1 MKYMST
7 NLGMP
12 RVGRKRELKFATEK
26 YWRQEIT
33 ASELLAT
40 ATDVVD
46 DIYKQQV
53 NAGIDLIPV
62 NDFSFY
68 DRVLDLC
75 CLLGMTPKRFQ
86 KNVQSF
92 YLDEYFRLAR
102 GDGDIAA
109 MEMTKWFDTN
119 YHYLVPEVEA
129 TSNPAFSDQLFA
141 QQILPELD
149 AERQKFCLIGPV
161 TFLAL
166 AKGADAVDKYA
177 IQNKLS
183 KAYLDLLKHIEGLG
197 YENIQIEE
205 PILGS
210 DLSLKD
216 KGFFSTFYS
225 ELTENLKANTKIHL
239 VTYFGNVEGNIDLIS
254 STSFESVHLDIITDE
269 SNIENIKSITSK
281 NISLG
286 IISGRNIWR
295 LNWEKTIEGI
305 VSLPVENFETVY
317 LGPSTSLQHLPYS
330 IELEKKI
337 DDELLSWLA
346 FAKEKIKELSLLANY
361 LSNESLNDDIKI
373 IKEAN
378 QTRQSSNRVRKVNV
392 RERMSGLTDK
402 DFERNNVFSIRQ
414 DAQKK
419 KFNFPILPTTTIG
432 SFPQTTDI
440 RKARASLTKGEIS
453 QQEYESFMQD
463 SIVECIKIQEDLD
476 LDVLVHGEP
485 ERNDMVQYFGEL
497 LSGFAFT
504 SFGWV
509 QSYGTRCVKPPI
521 IYGDVERPEAMTVK
535 WSEFAQQ
542 NTKKVMKGMLTGP
555 VTILQ
560 WSFVR
565 DDQPRKDTCY
575 QIALAIRDEVK
586 DLEDAGIHVIQVDE
600 AAFREGLPVRRAQWN
615 EYLKWAVDTFRLTT
629 ACVEDS
635 TQIHSHMCYSE
646 FNDVIEDIAA
656 MDADVISIE
665 CSRSNMELLKAFK
678 DFDYPNEIGPGVWD
692 IHSPRVPSQVEI
704 ENLIEKAK
712 NSVKL
717 ENLWINPDCG
727 LKTRGWP
734 EVKDTIEHMVNATK
748 KAREQLGN

>member
-1 MKYMST
+1 
-7 NLGMP
+7 
-12 RVGRKRELKFATEK
+12 
-26 YWRQEIT
+26 
-33 ASELLAT
+33 
-40 ATDVVD
+40 
-46 DIYKQQV
+46 
-53 NAGIDLIPV
+53 
-62 NDFSFY
+62 
-68 DRVLDLC
+68 
-75 CLLGMTPKRFQ
+75 MTPKRFQ

-149 AERQKFCLIGPV
+149 TEKQKFCLIGPV

-166 AKGADAVDKYA
+166 AKGADSVDKYA
-177 IQNKLS
+177 IQDKLS
-183 KAYLDLLKHIEGLG
+183 KAYLDLLKHVEGLG

-210 DLSLKD
+210 DLSLQD

-225 ELTENLKANTKIHL
+225 ELNENLKAITKIHL

-269 SNIENIKSITSK
+269 SNIENIKTIKSK

-295 LNWEKTIEGI
+295 LNWEKTLEGI
-305 VSLPVENFETVY
+305 VSLPIENFETVY
-317 LGPSTSLQHLPYS
+317 LGPSTSLQHLHYS

-361 LSNESLNDDIKI
+361 LSNESLNDEIKI

-378 QTRQSSNRVRKVNV
+378 QTRQSSNRVTKANV

-440 RKARASLTKGEIS
+440 RKARANLTKGEIS
-453 QQEYESFMQD
+453 QQEYESFMQE

-665 CSRSNMELLKAFK
+665 CSRSNMELLRAFK

-692 IHSPRVPSQVEI
+692 IHSPRVPSQGEI

-734 EVKDTIEHMVNATK
+734 EVKNTIEHMVSATK
-748 KAREQLGN
+748 KAREKLSS

>member
-1 MKYMST
+1 MST

-33 ASELLAT
+33 ASELLSIA
-40 ATDVVD
+40 ADVVD
-46 DIYKQQV
+46 DIYNQQL

-75 CLLGMTPKRFQ
+75 CFLGITPERFSQ
-86 KNVQSF
+86 NVKPLF
-92 YLDEYFRLAR
+92 LDEYFRLAR

-119 YHYLVPEVEA
+119 YHYLVPEIEA
-129 TSNPAFSDQLFA
+129 TTSPSFSDQLFA
-141 QQILPELD
+141 QQVLPELD
-149 AERQKFCLIGPV
+149 SKKQKFCLIGPV

-166 AKGADAVDKYA
+166 AKSEDSVDKYS
-177 IQNKLS
+177 IKEELT
-183 KAYLDLLKHIEGLG
+183 KAYTDLLKHIENLG
-197 YENIQIEE
+197 YTNIQIEE

-210 DLSLKD
+210 DLSDQD
-216 KGFFSTFYS
+216 KSFFSGFYS
-225 ELTENLKANTKIHL
+225 KLSGNLNPATKTHL
-239 VTYFGNVEGNIDLIS
+239 VTYFGNIEDNIDLIS
-254 STSFESVHLDIITDE
+254 SASFESVHLDLITDD
-269 SNIENIKSITSK
+269 SNLENIKNVNCK

-295 LNWEKTIEGI
+295 LNWEKTLGKIN
-305 VSLPVENFETVY
+305 SLPLKDFETIY

-346 FAKEKIKELSLLANY
+346 FAKEKISELALLANHF
-361 LSNESLNDDIKI
+361 SDQSSDEEIENIKAANE
-373 IKEAN
+373 AR
-378 QTRQSSNRVRKVNV
+378 QTSNRVTKASVT
-392 RERMSGLTDK
+392 ERMSGLSEK
-402 DFERNNVFSIRQ
+402 DFERNSAFPIRQ
-414 DAQKK
+414 SAQKE

-440 RKARASLTKGEIS
+440 RKARARLTKGEIS
-453 QQEYESFMQD
+453 QKEYETFMQE

-521 IYGDVERPEAMTVK
+521 IFGDVERPEAMTVK
-535 WSEFAQQ
+535 WSEFAQK

-600 AAFREGLPVRRAQWN
+600 AAFREGLPVRRAKWD

-646 FNDVIEDIAA
+646 FNDVIENIAD

-692 IHSPRVPSQVEI
+692 IHSPRVPSQDEI
-704 ENLIEKAK
+704 ESLIEKAK
-712 NSVKL
+712 SSVKL

-734 EVKDTIEHMVNATK
+734 EVKDTIEHMVSATK
-748 KAREQLGN
+748 KAREQLNN

>member
-1 MKYMST
+1 MST

-12 RVGRKRELKFATEK
+12 RVGKKRELKFATEK

-33 ASELLAT
+33 ASELLVV
-40 ATDVVD
+40 ATDVVE
-46 DIYKQQV
+46 DIYNQQLKE
-53 NAGIDLIPV
+53 GIDLIPV

-75 CLLGMTPKRFQ
+75 CHLNIIPQRFSETV
-86 KNVQSF
+86 NPIF
-92 YLDEYFRLAR
+92 LDEYFRLAR

-119 YHYLVPEVEA
+119 YHYLVPEIEA
-129 TSNPAFSDQLFA
+129 NTIPSFSDQLFA
-141 QQILPELD
+141 QQILPKINSD
-149 AERQKFCLIGPV
+149 RQKFCLIGPV

-166 AKGADAVDKYA
+166 AKSAESVDKYSVN
-177 IQNKLS
+177 QELS
-183 KAYLDLLKHIEGLG
+183 KAYLDLLKYVEGLG

-210 DLSLKD
+210 DLTVQDKD
-216 KGFFSTFYS
+216 FFSSFYS
-225 ELTENLKANTKIHL
+225 ELPNSIDAKTKIHL
-239 VTYFGNVEGNIDLIS
+239 VTYFGNIKENIDLIGS
-254 STSFESVHLDIITDE
+254 ASFESVHLDLISDE
-269 SNIENIKSITSK
+269 TNVENIKKIKSQK
-281 NISLG
+281 ISLG
-286 IISGRNIWR
+286 IISGRNIWK
-295 LNWEKTIEGI
+295 LNWENTIEAI
-305 VSLPVENFETVY
+305 DSLPLNGFEAVY
-317 LGPSTSLQHLPYS
+317 VGPSTSLQHLPYS

-346 FAKEKIKELSLLANY
+346 FAKEKIKELALLTNY
-361 LSNESLNDDIKI
+361 LSDQTSNAEIDSIKAANE
-373 IKEAN
+373 
-378 QTRQSSNRVRKVNV
+378 TRKNSDRVSKVSV
-392 RERMSGLTDK
+392 RERMSSLSDK
-402 DFERNNVFSIRQ
+402 DFERKSAFPARQ
-414 DAQKK
+414 STQRE

-432 SFPQTTDI
+432 SFPQTAEI
-440 RKARASLTKGEIS
+440 RKARASLNKGEIS
-453 QQEYESFMQD
+453 YEKYESFMQE
-463 SIVECIKIQEDLD
+463 SIIECIKIQEELD

-504 SFGWV
+504 TFGWV

-521 IYGDVERPEAMTVK
+521 IFGDVERPKAMTVK
-535 WSEFAQQ
+535 WSQFAQQ

-586 DLEDAGIHVIQVDE
+586 DLEEAGIRVIQVDE
-600 AAFREGLPVRRAQWN
+600 AAFREGLPVRRAKWN

-646 FNDVIEDIAA
+646 FNDVIENIAA

-692 IHSPRVPSQVEI
+692 IHSPRVPSQDEI
-704 ENLIEKAK
+704 EKLIEKAK
-712 NSVKL
+712 NSVKI

-734 EVKDTIEHMVNATK
+734 EVKNTIEHMVNATK
-748 KAREQLGN
+748 KAREQLSN

>member
-1 MKYMST
+1 MST

-33 ASELLAT
+33 ASELLST

-46 DIYKQQV
+46 DIYTQQL

-75 CLLGMTPKRFQ
+75 CLLGVTPERFSQ
-86 KNVQSF
+86 DIKPF
-92 YLDEYFRLAR
+92 FLDEYFRLAR

-119 YHYLVPEVEA
+119 YHYLVPEIEA
-129 TSNPAFSDQLFA
+129 TTNPSFSDQLFA

-149 AERQKFCLIGPV
+149 SEKQKFCLIGPV

-166 AKGADAVDKYA
+166 AKGADSVDKYS
-177 IQNKLS
+177 IKEELT
-183 KAYLDLLKHIEGLG
+183 KAYTDLLNHIENLG
-197 YENIQIEE
+197 YTNIQIEE

-210 DLSLKD
+210 DLSDQD
-216 KGFFSTFYS
+216 KSFFSSFYS
-225 ELTENLKANTKIHL
+225 KLSGNLNPATKTHL
-239 VTYFGNVEGNIDLIS
+239 VTYFGNIEDNIDLIS
-254 STSFESVHLDIITDE
+254 SASFESIHLDLITDD
-269 SNIENIKSITSK
+269 SNLENIKNVNCK

-286 IISGRNIWR
+286 VISGRNIWK
-295 LNWEKTIEGI
+295 LNWEKTIKKI
-305 VSLPVENFETVY
+305 SSLPLEGFETIY

-337 DDELLSWLA
+337 DEELLSWLA
-346 FAKEKIKELSLLANY
+346 FAKEKISELALLANH
-361 LSNESLNDDIKI
+361 LSNNSVSEAIESIKAAN
-373 IKEAN
+373 EA
-378 QTRQSSNRVRKVNV
+378 RQNSDRVTKASV
-392 RERMSGLTDK
+392 RQRMSGLSEK
-402 DFERNNVFSIRQ
+402 DFERNSAFPIRQ
-414 DAQKK
+414 SKQKE

-440 RKARASLTKGEIS
+440 RKARARLTKGEIS
-453 QQEYESFMQD
+453 QEEYENFMQE

-521 IYGDVERPEAMTVK
+521 IFGDVERPEAMTVK
-535 WSEFAQQ
+535 WSEFAQK

-586 DLEDAGIHVIQVDE
+586 DLENAGIHVIQVDE
-600 AAFREGLPVRRAQWN
+600 AAFREGLPVRRSQWD

-646 FNDVIEDIAA
+646 FNDVIENIAA

-692 IHSPRVPSQVEI
+692 IHSPRVPSQEEI
-704 ENLIEKAK
+704 EGLIEKAK
-712 NSVKL
+712 SSVKL

-734 EVKDTIEHMVNATK
+734 EVKNTIEHMVSATK
-748 KAREQLGN
+748 KAREQLGS

>member
-1 MKYMST
+1 MST

-33 ASELLAT
+33 ASELLST
-40 ATDVVD
+40 ATNVVD
-46 DIYKQQV
+46 DIYNQQL

-75 CLLGMTPKRFQ
+75 CFLGVTPERFSQ
-86 KNVQSF
+86 NVKPLF
-92 YLDEYFRLAR
+92 LDEYFRLAR

-119 YHYLVPEVEA
+119 YHYLVPEIEA
-129 TSNPAFSDQLFA
+129 TTNPSFSDQLFA
-141 QQILPELD
+141 QQVLPELD
-149 AERQKFCLIGPV
+149 SKKQKFCLIGPV

-166 AKGADAVDKYA
+166 AKGADSVDKYS
-177 IQNKLS
+177 IKDELT
-183 KAYLDLLKHIEGLG
+183 KAYTDLLKHIENLG
-197 YENIQIEE
+197 YTNIQIEE

-210 DLSLKD
+210 DLSDQD
-216 KGFFSTFYS
+216 KSFFSSFYS
-225 ELTENLKANTKIHL
+225 KLSGTLNSATKTHL
-239 VTYFGNVEGNIDLIS
+239 VTYFGNIEDNIDLIS
-254 STSFESVHLDIITDE
+254 SASFESVHLDLITDD
-269 SNIENIKSITSK
+269 SNFKNIKNVKCK

-286 IISGRNIWR
+286 IISGRNIWK
-295 LNWEKTIEGI
+295 LNWENTLERIN
-305 VSLPVENFETVY
+305 SLPLEGFETIY

-346 FAKEKIKELSLLANY
+346 FAKEKISELALLTIY
-361 LSNESLNDDIKI
+361 LSNQTLSKEIENIKA
-373 IKEAN
+373 AN
-378 QTRQSSNRVRKVNV
+378 ETRQNSNRVTKASV
-392 RERMSGLTDK
+392 RERMSDLSER
-402 DFERNNVFSIRQ
+402 DFERNSAFSTRQ
-414 DAQKK
+414 SAQKE

-440 RKARASLTKGEIS
+440 RKARARLTKGEIS
-453 QQEYESFMQD
+453 LEEYEAFMQE

-521 IYGDVERPEAMTVK
+521 IFGDVERPEAMTVK
-535 WSEFAQQ
+535 WSKFAQE

-646 FNDVIEDIAA
+646 FNDVIENIAA

-692 IHSPRVPSQVEI
+692 IHSPRVPSQDEI
-704 ENLIEKAK
+704 EGLIEKAK
-712 NSVKL
+712 NSVRL

-734 EVKDTIEHMVNATK
+734 EVRSTIEHMVNATK
-748 KAREQLGN
+748 KAREQLSK

>member
-1 MKYMST
+1 
-7 NLGMP
+7 MP

-33 ASELLAT
+33 ASELLST

-46 DIYKQQV
+46 DIYNQQL

-75 CLLGMTPKRFQ
+75 CFLNIRPERFSQ
-86 KNVQSF
+86 NVKPF
-92 YLDEYFRLAR
+92 FLDEYFRLAR
-102 GDGDIAA
+102 GDGEIAA

-119 YHYLVPEVEA
+119 YHYLVPEIEA
-129 TSNPAFSDQLFA
+129 TTSPSFSDKLFA

-149 AERQKFCLIGPV
+149 SKKQKFCLVGPV

-166 AKGADAVDKYA
+166 AKGADSVDKYS
-177 IQNKLS
+177 IKKELS
-183 KAYLDLLKHIEGLG
+183 KAYTGLLKHIEKLG
-197 YENIQIEE
+197 YTNIQIEE

-210 DLSLKD
+210 DLSDQD
-216 KGFFSTFYS
+216 KSFFSSFYS
-225 ELTENLKANTKIHL
+225 KLSGNLNPATKTHL
-239 VTYFGNVEGNIDLIS
+239 VTYFGNIENNIDLIS
-254 STSFESVHLDIITDE
+254 TASFDSVHLDLITDD
-269 SNIENIKSITSK
+269 SNLENLKNINCK

-286 IISGRNIWR
+286 VISGRNIWR
-295 LNWEKTIEGI
+295 LNWEKTLERID
-305 VSLPVENFETVY
+305 SLPLKDFETIY

-346 FAKEKIKELSLLANY
+346 FAKEKISELALLANHF
-361 LSNESLNDDIKI
+361 SNQSSEEEIKN
-373 IKEAN
+373 IKAAN
-378 QTRQSSNRVRKVNV
+378 ETRQNSDRVTKASV
-392 RERMSGLTDK
+392 RRRMSDLSEK
-402 DFERNNVFSIRQ
+402 DFERNSAFPIRQ
-414 DAQKK
+414 STQKE

-440 RKARASLTKGEIS
+440 RKARARLTKGEIS
-453 QQEYESFMQD
+453 KKEYETFMEE
-463 SIVECIKIQEDLD
+463 SIVECIRIQEDLD

-521 IYGDVERPEAMTVK
+521 IFGDVERPEAMTVK
-535 WSEFAQQ
+535 WSEFAQK

-575 QIALAIRDEVK
+575 QIALSIRDEVK

-600 AAFREGLPVRRAQWN
+600 AAFREGLPVRRAQWD

-646 FNDVIEDIAA
+646 FNDVIENIAA

-692 IHSPRVPSQVEI
+692 IHSPRIPSQAEI
-704 ENLIEKAK
+704 ESLIEKAK
-712 NSVKL
+712 SSVKL

-734 EVKDTIEHMVNATK
+734 EVKNTIEHMVNATK
-748 KAREQLGN
+748 KAREQLGK

>member
-1 MKYMST
+1 MST

-33 ASELLAT
+33 ASELLST

-46 DIYKQQV
+46 DIYTQQL

-75 CLLGMTPKRFQ
+75 CLLGVTPERFSQ
-86 KNVQSF
+86 DIKPF
-92 YLDEYFRLAR
+92 FLDEYFRLAR

-119 YHYLVPEVEA
+119 YHYLVPEIEA
-129 TSNPAFSDQLFA
+129 TTNPSFSDQLFA

-149 AERQKFCLIGPV
+149 SEKQKFCLIGPV

-166 AKGADAVDKYA
+166 AKGADSVDKYS
-177 IQNKLS
+177 IKEELT
-183 KAYLDLLKHIEGLG
+183 KAYTDLLNHIENLG
-197 YENIQIEE
+197 YTNIQIEE

-210 DLSLKD
+210 DLSDQD
-216 KGFFSTFYS
+216 KSFFSSFYS
-225 ELTENLKANTKIHL
+225 KLSGNLNPATKTHL
-239 VTYFGNVEGNIDLIS
+239 VTYFGNIEDNIDLIS
-254 STSFESVHLDIITDE
+254 SASFESIHLDLITDD
-269 SNIENIKSITSK
+269 SNLENIKNVNCK

-286 IISGRNIWR
+286 VISGRNIWK
-295 LNWEKTIEGI
+295 LNWEKTIKKI
-305 VSLPVENFETVY
+305 SSLPLEGFETIY

-337 DDELLSWLA
+337 DEELLSWLA
-346 FAKEKIKELSLLANY
+346 FAKEKISELALLANH
-361 LSNESLNDDIKI
+361 LSNNSVSEAIESIKAAN
-373 IKEAN
+373 EA
-378 QTRQSSNRVRKVNV
+378 RQNSDRVTKASV
-392 RERMSGLTDK
+392 RQRMSGLSEK
-402 DFERNNVFSIRQ
+402 DFERNSAFPIRQ
-414 DAQKK
+414 SKQKE

-440 RKARASLTKGEIS
+440 RKARARLTKGEIS
-453 QQEYESFMQD
+453 QEEYENFMQE

-521 IYGDVERPEAMTVK
+521 IFGDVERPEAMTVK
-535 WSEFAQQ
+535 WSEFAQK

-586 DLEDAGIHVIQVDE
+586 DLENAGIHVIQVDE
-600 AAFREGLPVRRAQWN
+600 AAFREGLPVRRSQWD

-646 FNDVIEDIAA
+646 FNDVIENIAA

-704 ENLIEKAK
+704 EGLIEKAK
-712 NSVKL
+712 SSVKL

-734 EVKDTIEHMVNATK
+734 EVKNTIEHMVSATK
-748 KAREQLGN
+748 KAREQLGS

>member
-1 MKYMST
+1 MST

-12 RVGRKRELKFATEK
+12 RVGKKRELKFATEK

-33 ASELLAT
+33 ASELLVV
-40 ATDVVD
+40 ATDVVE
-46 DIYKQQV
+46 DIYNQQLKE
-53 NAGIDLIPV
+53 GIDLIPV

-75 CLLGMTPKRFQ
+75 CHLNIIPQRFSETV
-86 KNVQSF
+86 NPIF
-92 YLDEYFRLAR
+92 LDEYFRLAR

-119 YHYLVPEVEA
+119 YHYLVPEIEA
-129 TSNPAFSDQLFA
+129 NTIPSFSDQLFA
-141 QQILPELD
+141 QQILPKINSD
-149 AERQKFCLIGPV
+149 RQKFCLIGPV

-166 AKGADAVDKYA
+166 AKSAESVDKYSVN
-177 IQNKLS
+177 QELS
-183 KAYLDLLKHIEGLG
+183 KAYLDLLKYVEGLG

-210 DLSLKD
+210 DLTVQDKD
-216 KGFFSTFYS
+216 FFSSFYS
-225 ELTENLKANTKIHL
+225 ELPNSIDAKTKIHL
-239 VTYFGNVEGNIDLIS
+239 VTYFGNIKENIDLIGS
-254 STSFESVHLDIITDE
+254 ASFESVHLDLISDE
-269 SNIENIKSITSK
+269 TNVENIQKIKSQK
-281 NISLG
+281 ISLG
-286 IISGRNIWR
+286 IISGRNIWK
-295 LNWEKTIEGI
+295 LNWENTIEAI
-305 VSLPVENFETVY
+305 DSLPLNGFEAVY
-317 LGPSTSLQHLPYS
+317 VGPSTSLQHLPYS

-346 FAKEKIKELSLLANY
+346 FAKEKIKELALLTNY
-361 LSNESLNDDIKI
+361 LSDQTSNAEIDSIKAANE
-373 IKEAN
+373 
-378 QTRQSSNRVRKVNV
+378 TRKNSDRVSKVSV
-392 RERMSGLTDK
+392 RERMSSLSDK
-402 DFERNNVFSIRQ
+402 DFERKSAFPARQ
-414 DAQKK
+414 STQRE

-432 SFPQTTDI
+432 SFPQTAEI
-440 RKARASLTKGEIS
+440 RKARASLNKGEIS
-453 QQEYESFMQD
+453 YEKYESFMQE
-463 SIVECIKIQEDLD
+463 SIIECIKIQEELD

-504 SFGWV
+504 TFGWV

-521 IYGDVERPEAMTVK
+521 IFGDVERPKAMTVK
-535 WSEFAQQ
+535 WSQFAQQ

-586 DLEDAGIHVIQVDE
+586 DLEEAGIRVIQVDE
-600 AAFREGLPVRRAQWN
+600 AAFREGLPVRRAKWN

-646 FNDVIEDIAA
+646 FNDVIENIAA

-692 IHSPRVPSQVEI
+692 IHSPRVPSQDEI
-704 ENLIEKAK
+704 EKLIEKAK
-712 NSVKL
+712 NSVKI

-734 EVKDTIEHMVNATK
+734 EVKNTIEHMVNATK
-748 KAREQLGN
+748 KAREQLSN

>member
-12 RVGRKRELKFATEK
+12 RVGKKRELKFATEK

-33 ASELLAT
+33 ASELLVV
-40 ATDVVD
+40 ATDVVE
-46 DIYKQQV
+46 DIYNQQLKE
-53 NAGIDLIPV
+53 GIDLIPV

-75 CLLGMTPKRFQ
+75 CHLNIIPQRFSETV
-86 KNVQSF
+86 NPIF
-92 YLDEYFRLAR
+92 LDEYFRLAR

-119 YHYLVPEVEA
+119 YHYLVPEIEA
-129 TSNPAFSDQLFA
+129 NTIPSFSDQLFA
-141 QQILPELD
+141 QQILPKINSD
-149 AERQKFCLIGPV
+149 RQKFCLIGPV

-166 AKGADAVDKYA
+166 AKSAESVDKYSVN
-177 IQNKLS
+177 QELS
-183 KAYLDLLKHIEGLG
+183 KAYLDLLKYVEGLG

-210 DLSLKD
+210 DLTVQDKD
-216 KGFFSTFYS
+216 FFSSFYS
-225 ELTENLKANTKIHL
+225 ELPNSIDAKTKIHL
-239 VTYFGNVEGNIDLIS
+239 VTYFGNIKENIDLIGS
-254 STSFESVHLDIITDE
+254 ASFESVHLDLISDE
-269 SNIENIKSITSK
+269 TNVENIKKIKSQK
-281 NISLG
+281 ISLG
-286 IISGRNIWR
+286 IISGRNIWK
-295 LNWEKTIEGI
+295 LNWENTIEAI
-305 VSLPVENFETVY
+305 DSLPLNGFEAVY
-317 LGPSTSLQHLPYS
+317 VGPSTSLQHLPYS

-346 FAKEKIKELSLLANY
+346 FAKEKIKELALLTNY
-361 LSNESLNDDIKI
+361 LSDQTSNAEIDSIKAANE
-373 IKEAN
+373 
-378 QTRQSSNRVRKVNV
+378 TRKNSDRVSKVSV
-392 RERMSGLTDK
+392 RERMSSLSDK
-402 DFERNNVFSIRQ
+402 DFERKSAFPARQ
-414 DAQKK
+414 STQRE

-432 SFPQTTDI
+432 SFPQTAEI
-440 RKARASLTKGEIS
+440 RKARASLNKGEIS
-453 QQEYESFMQD
+453 YEKYESFMQE
-463 SIVECIKIQEDLD
+463 SIIECIKIQEELD

-504 SFGWV
+504 TFGWV

-521 IYGDVERPEAMTVK
+521 IFGDVERPEAMTVK
-535 WSEFAQQ
+535 WSQFAQQ

-586 DLEDAGIHVIQVDE
+586 DLEEAGIRVIQVDE
-600 AAFREGLPVRRAQWN
+600 AAFREGLPVRRAKWN

-646 FNDVIEDIAA
+646 FNDVIENIAA

-692 IHSPRVPSQVEI
+692 IHSPRVPSQDEI
-704 ENLIEKAK
+704 EKLIEKAK
-712 NSVKL
+712 NSVKI

-734 EVKDTIEHMVNATK
+734 EVKNTIEHMVNATK
-748 KAREQLGN
+748 KAREQLSN

>member
-1 MKYMST
+1 
-7 NLGMP
+7 
-12 RVGRKRELKFATEK
+12 
-26 YWRQEIT
+26 
-33 ASELLAT
+33 
-40 ATDVVD
+40 
-46 DIYKQQV
+46 
-53 NAGIDLIPV
+53 
-62 NDFSFY
+62 
-68 DRVLDLC
+68 
-75 CLLGMTPKRFQ
+75 
-86 KNVQSF
+86 
-92 YLDEYFRLAR
+92 
-102 GDGDIAA
+102 
-109 MEMTKWFDTN
+109 
-119 YHYLVPEVEA
+119 
-129 TSNPAFSDQLFA
+129 
-141 QQILPELD
+141 
-149 AERQKFCLIGPV
+149 V

-166 AKGADAVDKYA
+166 AKGADSVDKYS
-177 IQNKLS
+177 IKKELS
-183 KAYLDLLKHIEGLG
+183 KAYTGLLKHIEKLG
-197 YENIQIEE
+197 YTNIQIEE

-210 DLSLKD
+210 DLSDQD
-216 KGFFSTFYS
+216 KSFFSSFYS
-225 ELTENLKANTKIHL
+225 KLSGNLNPATKTHL
-239 VTYFGNVEGNIDLIS
+239 VTYFGNIENNIDLIS
-254 STSFESVHLDIITDE
+254 TASFDSVHLDLITDD
-269 SNIENIKSITSK
+269 SNLENLKNINCK

-286 IISGRNIWR
+286 VISGRNIWR
-295 LNWEKTIEGI
+295 LNWEKTLERID
-305 VSLPVENFETVY
+305 SLPLKDFETIY

-346 FAKEKIKELSLLANY
+346 FAKEKISELALLANHF
-361 LSNESLNDDIKI
+361 SNQSSEEEIKN
-373 IKEAN
+373 IKAAN
-378 QTRQSSNRVRKVNV
+378 ETRQNSDRVTKASV
-392 RERMSGLTDK
+392 RRRMSDLSEK
-402 DFERNNVFSIRQ
+402 DFERNSAFPIRQ
-414 DAQKK
+414 STQKE

-440 RKARASLTKGEIS
+440 RKARARLTKGEIS
-453 QQEYESFMQD
+453 KKEYETFMEE
-463 SIVECIKIQEDLD
+463 SIVECIRIQEDLD

-521 IYGDVERPEAMTVK
+521 IFGDVERPEAMTVK
-535 WSEFAQQ
+535 WSEFAQK

-575 QIALAIRDEVK
+575 QIALSIRDEVK

-600 AAFREGLPVRRAQWN
+600 AAFREGLPVRRAQWD

-646 FNDVIEDIAA
+646 FNDVIENIAA

-692 IHSPRVPSQVEI
+692 IHSPRIPSQAEI
-704 ENLIEKAK
+704 ESLIEKAK
-712 NSVKL
+712 SSVKL

-734 EVKDTIEHMVNATK
+734 EVKNTIEHMVNATK
-748 KAREQLGN
+748 KAREQLGK

>member
-1 MKYMST
+1 
-7 NLGMP
+7 MP

-33 ASELLAT
+33 ASELLST

-46 DIYKQQV
+46 DIYTQQL

-75 CLLGMTPKRFQ
+75 CLLGVTPERFSQ
-86 KNVQSF
+86 DIKPF
-92 YLDEYFRLAR
+92 FLDEYFRLAR

-119 YHYLVPEVEA
+119 YHYLVPEIEA
-129 TSNPAFSDQLFA
+129 TTNPSFSDQLFA

-149 AERQKFCLIGPV
+149 SEKQKFCLIGPV

-166 AKGADAVDKYA
+166 AKGADSVDKYS
-177 IQNKLS
+177 IKEELT
-183 KAYLDLLKHIEGLG
+183 KAYTDLLNHIENLG
-197 YENIQIEE
+197 YTNIQIEE

-210 DLSLKD
+210 DLSDQD
-216 KGFFSTFYS
+216 KSFFSSFYS
-225 ELTENLKANTKIHL
+225 KLSGNLNPATKTHL
-239 VTYFGNVEGNIDLIS
+239 VTYFGNIEDNIDLIS
-254 STSFESVHLDIITDE
+254 SASFESIHLDLITDD
-269 SNIENIKSITSK
+269 SNLENIKNVNCK

-286 IISGRNIWR
+286 VISGRNIWK
-295 LNWEKTIEGI
+295 LNWEKTIKKI
-305 VSLPVENFETVY
+305 SSLPLEGFETIY

-337 DDELLSWLA
+337 DEELLSWLA
-346 FAKEKIKELSLLANY
+346 FAKEKISELALLANH
-361 LSNESLNDDIKI
+361 LSNNSVSETIENIKAAN
-373 IKEAN
+373 EA
-378 QTRQSSNRVRKVNV
+378 RQNSDRVTKASV
-392 RERMSGLTDK
+392 RQRMSGLLEK
-402 DFERNNVFSIRQ
+402 DFERNSAFPIRQ
-414 DAQKK
+414 SKQKE

-440 RKARASLTKGEIS
+440 RKARARLTKGEIS
-453 QQEYESFMQD
+453 QEEYENFMQE

-521 IYGDVERPEAMTVK
+521 IFGDVERPEAMTVK
-535 WSEFAQQ
+535 WSEFAQK

-586 DLEDAGIHVIQVDE
+586 DLENAGIHVIQVDE
-600 AAFREGLPVRRAQWN
+600 AAFREGLPVRRSKWD

-646 FNDVIEDIAA
+646 FNDVIENIAA

-692 IHSPRVPSQVEI
+692 IHSPRVPSQEEI
-704 ENLIEKAK
+704 EGLIEKAK
-712 NSVKL
+712 SSVKL

-734 EVKDTIEHMVNATK
+734 EVKNTIEHMVSATK
-748 KAREQLGN
+748 KAREQLGS

>member
-1 MKYMST
+1 MST

-75 CLLGMTPKRFQ
+75 CLLSMTPKRFQ

-129 TSNPAFSDQLFA
+129 TSNPAFSNQLFA
-141 QQILPELD
+141 HQILPELD
-149 AERQKFCLIGPV
+149 TEKQKFCLIGPV

-166 AKGADAVDKYA
+166 AKGADSVDKYA
-177 IQNKLS
+177 IQDKLS

-225 ELTENLKANTKIHL
+225 ELNENLKANTKIHL

-330 IELEKKI
+330 TELEKKI

-361 LSNESLNDDIKI
+361 LSNESLNDEIKI

-378 QTRQSSNRVRKVNV
+378 QTRQSSNRVTKADV

-440 RKARASLTKGEIS
+440 RKARANLTKGEIS
-453 QQEYESFMQD
+453 QQEYESFMQE

-535 WSEFAQQ
+535 WSQFAQQ

-692 IHSPRVPSQVEI
+692 IHSPRVPSQSEI

-734 EVKDTIEHMVNATK
+734 EVKNTIEHMVNATK
-748 KAREQLGN
+748 KAREQLGS

>member
-1 MKYMST
+1 MST

-12 RVGRKRELKFATEK
+12 RVGKKRELKFATEK

-33 ASELLAT
+33 ASELLVV
-40 ATDVVD
+40 ATDVVE
-46 DIYKQQV
+46 DIYNQQLKE
-53 NAGIDLIPV
+53 GIDLIPV

-75 CLLGMTPKRFQ
+75 CHLNIIPQRFSETV
-86 KNVQSF
+86 NPIF
-92 YLDEYFRLAR
+92 LDEYFRLAR

-119 YHYLVPEVEA
+119 YHYLVPEIEA
-129 TSNPAFSDQLFA
+129 NTIPSFSDQLFA
-141 QQILPELD
+141 QQILPKINSD
-149 AERQKFCLIGPV
+149 RQKFCLIGPV

-166 AKGADAVDKYA
+166 AKSAESVDKYSVN
-177 IQNKLS
+177 QELS
-183 KAYLDLLKHIEGLG
+183 KAYLDLLKYVEGLG

-210 DLSLKD
+210 DLTVQDKD
-216 KGFFSTFYS
+216 FFSSFYS
-225 ELTENLKANTKIHL
+225 ELPNSIDAKTKIHL
-239 VTYFGNVEGNIDLIS
+239 VTYFGNIKENIDLIGS
-254 STSFESVHLDIITDE
+254 ASFESVHLDLISDE
-269 SNIENIKSITSK
+269 TNVENIKKIKSQK
-281 NISLG
+281 ISLG
-286 IISGRNIWR
+286 IISGRNIWK
-295 LNWEKTIEGI
+295 LNWENTIEAI
-305 VSLPVENFETVY
+305 DSLPLNGFEAVY
-317 LGPSTSLQHLPYS
+317 VGPSTSLQHLPYS

-346 FAKEKIKELSLLANY
+346 FAKEKIKELALLTNY
-361 LSNESLNDDIKI
+361 LSDQTSNAEIDSIKAANE
-373 IKEAN
+373 
-378 QTRQSSNRVRKVNV
+378 TRKNSDRVSKVSV
-392 RERMSGLTDK
+392 RERMSSLSDK
-402 DFERNNVFSIRQ
+402 DFERKSAFPARQ
-414 DAQKK
+414 STQRE

-432 SFPQTTDI
+432 SFPQTAEI
-440 RKARASLTKGEIS
+440 RKARASLNKGEIS
-453 QQEYESFMQD
+453 YEKYESFMQE
-463 SIVECIKIQEDLD
+463 SIIECIKIQEELD

-504 SFGWV
+504 TFGWV

-521 IYGDVERPEAMTVK
+521 IFGDVERPEAMTVK
-535 WSEFAQQ
+535 WSQFAQQ

-586 DLEDAGIHVIQVDE
+586 DLEEAGIRVIQVDE
-600 AAFREGLPVRRAQWN
+600 AAFREGLPVRRAKWN

-646 FNDVIEDIAA
+646 FNDVIENIAA

-692 IHSPRVPSQVEI
+692 IHSPRVPSQDEI
-704 ENLIEKAK
+704 EKLIEKAK
-712 NSVKL
+712 NSVKI

-734 EVKDTIEHMVNATK
+734 EVKNTIEHMVNATK
-748 KAREQLGN
+748 KAREQLSN

>member
-1 MKYMST
+1 
-7 NLGMP
+7 
-12 RVGRKRELKFATEK
+12 
-26 YWRQEIT
+26 
-33 ASELLAT
+33 
-40 ATDVVD
+40 
-46 DIYKQQV
+46 
-53 NAGIDLIPV
+53 
-62 NDFSFY
+62 
-68 DRVLDLC
+68 
-75 CLLGMTPKRFQ
+75 MTPKRFQ

-149 AERQKFCLIGPV
+149 TEKQKFCLIGPV

-166 AKGADAVDKYA
+166 AKGADSVDKYA
-177 IQNKLS
+177 IQDKLS
-183 KAYLDLLKHIEGLG
+183 KAYLDLLKHVEGLG

-210 DLSLKD
+210 DLSLQD

-225 ELTENLKANTKIHL
+225 ELNENLKAITKIHL

-269 SNIENIKSITSK
+269 SNIENIKTIKSK

-295 LNWEKTIEGI
+295 LNWEKTLEGI
-305 VSLPVENFETVY
+305 VSLPIENFETVY

-361 LSNESLNDDIKI
+361 LSNESLNDEIKI

-378 QTRQSSNRVRKVNV
+378 QTRQSSNRVTKANV

-440 RKARASLTKGEIS
+440 RKARANLTKGKIS
-453 QQEYESFMQD
+453 QQEYESFMQE

-692 IHSPRVPSQVEI
+692 IHSPRVPSQGEI

-712 NSVKL
+712 NSVNL

-734 EVKDTIEHMVNATK
+734 EVKNTIEHMVSATK
-748 KAREQLGN
+748 KAREKLSS

>member
-1 MKYMST
+1 MST

-26 YWRQEIT
+26 YWRQDIT
-33 ASELLAT
+33 ASELLSVGV
-40 ATDVVD
+40 DVVD
-46 DIYKQQV
+46 DIYNQQI

-75 CLLGMTPKRFQ
+75 CHLNIMPKRFSQ
-86 KNVQSF
+86 TAKPF
-92 YLDEYFRLAR
+92 FLDEYFRLAR

-119 YHYLVPEVEA
+119 YHYLVPEIEA
-129 TSNPAFSDQLFA
+129 TTIPSFSNQLFA
-141 QQILPELD
+141 QQILPEINS
-149 AERQKFCLIGPV
+149 EKQKFCLIGPI

-166 AKGADAVDKYA
+166 AKSSDSVDKYT
-177 IQNKLS
+177 IKEDLS
-183 KAYLDLLKHIEGLG
+183 KAYIDLLNYVESLG

-210 DLSLKD
+210 DLTDPDKD
-216 KGFFSTFYS
+216 FFSIFYS
-225 ELTENLKANTKIHL
+225 DLHEKINAKTKIHL
-239 VTYFGNVEGNIDLIS
+239 VTYFGNIEENIDLIS
-254 STSFESVHLDIITDE
+254 SASFESVHLDLVSDA
-269 SNIENIKSITSK
+269 SNAENIKKIKSK
-281 NISLG
+281 KISLG
-286 IISGRNIWR
+286 IISGRNIWK
-295 LNWEKTIEGI
+295 LNWEKTLNAID
-305 VSLPVENFETVY
+305 SLNLDGFEFVY
-317 LGPSTSLQHLPYS
+317 IGPSTSLQHLPYS

-337 DDELLSWLA
+337 DNELLSWLA
-346 FAKEKIKELSLLANY
+346 FAKEKIKELALLANY
-361 LSNESLNDDIKI
+361 LSD
-373 IKEAN
+373 
-378 QTRQSSNRVRKVNV
+378 QSSNSEIENIRAANDSREKSDRVKKVSV
-392 RERMSGLTDK
+392 RERMSGLSSK
-402 DFERNNVFSIRQ
+402 DFERKSAFPIRQ
-414 DAQKK
+414 NAQKK
-419 KFNFPILPTTTIG
+419 KFNFPVLPTTTIG

-440 RKARASLTKGEIS
+440 RKARASFNRGEIS
-453 QQEYESFMQD
+453 QEEYETFMQE
-463 SIVECIKIQEDLD
+463 SIVECIRIQEDLD

-521 IYGDVERPEAMTVK
+521 IFGDVERPEAMTVK
-535 WSEFAQQ
+535 WSKFAQQ

-586 DLEDAGIHVIQVDE
+586 DLETAGIHVIQVDE
-600 AAFREGLPVRRAQWN
+600 AAFREGLPVRSAKWD

-646 FNDVIEDIAA
+646 FNDVIENIAA

-692 IHSPRVPSQVEI
+692 IHSPRVPSQDEI
-704 ENLIEKAK
+704 ERLIEKAK

-717 ENLWINPDCG
+717 QNLWINPDCG

-734 EVKDTIEHMVNATK
+734 EVKNTIEHMVNATK
-748 KAREQLGN
+748 KAREQLSS